1 MINAKRGSS
10 AKTKILATLG
20 PATQDV
26 EAIRQL
32 ILAGIDGVRL
42 NLSHGSNDFFEE
54 IFNSIHTACLEENSP
69 LAVLVDVQGPKIRI
83 GELEQPSINLVT
95 GDSIEITIDDIKGNE
110 KIISTSYK
118 QLVNDAQ
125 IGDQILI
132 NDGLIRLSIT
142 QKKTKSLVCDIL
154 NGGVLTPKKGMNLPG
169 MNLSTPSMTEKDFK
183 DLEFVLKHRI
193 DYIALSFVRSANDV
207 VELKKWLTAK
217 GKNIPVIAKIEK
229 KEAVD
234 NLFEIILA
242 SDGIMVARGD
252 LGVELPPQDVPV
264 LQKSIIRQC
273 NALGKLVIT
282 ATQML
287 ESMINSPIPTRAE
300 ASDVANAVWD
310 GTDVVMLSAETS
322 VGKFPFRTVKMMNDI
337 VRNAEQHHED
347 RANNYFITPDSLQEK
362 LFDSVGKAIVEI
374 SKQINAHAIVV
385 FTFEGRTAR
394 IISKYK
400 PESKIIAISNSFAT
414 MNNLCLRRGVTSV
427 YRETIDKEHLAIDD
441 AKELIL
447 NAGLANKGDLI
458 IFTAGAPYSEKSRAN
473 WLRFEVI

>member
-1 MINAKRGSS
+1 MNTISDS
-10 AKTKILATLG
+10 IAKTKILATLG
-20 PATQDV
+20 PATQSV
-26 EAIRQL
+26 SAIRQL
-32 ILAGIDGVRL
+32 ILGGVDGVRL
-42 NLSHGSNDFFEE
+42 NLSHGSYDFFDE
-54 IFNSIHTACLEENSP
+54 IFNSIHTACLEEKTS

-83 GELEQPSINLVT
+83 GELEQPSIELQT
-95 GDSIEITIDDIKGNE
+95 GNSIEITIDDIKGNE

-125 IGDQILI
+125 VGDQILI
-132 NDGLIRLSIT
+132 NDGLIRLKVKS
-142 QKKTKSLVCDIL
+142 KKIKSLECEIV
-154 NGGVLTPKKGMNLPG
+154 NGGTLTPKKGMNLPG
-169 MNLSTPSMTEKDFK
+169 MNLSTPSITEKDFR
-183 DLEFVLKHRI
+183 DLEFVTKHRI
-193 DYIALSFVRSANDV
+193 DYIALSFVRSADDV
-207 VELKKWLTAK
+207 VELKKWLAEK

-242 SDGIMVARGD
+242 ADGIMIARGD
-252 LGVELPPQDVPV
+252 LGVELPPQEVPV
-264 LQKSIIRQC
+264 LQKTIIRQC
-273 NALGKLVIT
+273 NAMGKLVIT

-322 VGKFPFRTVKMMNDI
+322 IGKFPFRTVQIMNDI
-337 VRNAEQHHED
+337 ILNAEQHDED
-347 RANNYFITPDSLQEK
+347 RTQNYFITPDSLQEK

-374 SKQINAHAIVV
+374 SKQINAQAIVV

-394 IISKYK
+394 LISKYK
-400 PESKIIAISNSFAT
+400 PESKIIAISNSFET

-427 YRETIDKEHLAIDD
+427 HSEKFDKEHLAIDD
-441 AKELIL
+441 AKDLLL
-447 NAGLANKGDLI
+447 NSGFVRKGDLI

>member
-1 MINAKRGSS
+1 MNFIPESK

-20 PATQDV
+20 PATQGV
-26 EAIRQL
+26 EEIRQL

-42 NLSHGSNDFFEE
+42 NLSHGTYDFFED
-54 IFNSIHTACLEENSP
+54 IFNSIHTACLEENTP

-83 GELEQPSINLVT
+83 GELEHPSIDLITGNL
-95 GDSIEITIDDIKGNE
+95 IEITVEDILGND

-118 QLVNDAQ
+118 QLVNDAA
-125 IGDQILI
+125 IEDQILI
-132 NDGLIRLSIT
+132 NDGLIRLKVIE
-142 QKKTKSLVCDIL
+142 KKSKSLVCLIV

-169 MNLSTPSMTEKDFK
+169 MNLSTPSITEKDFK
-183 DLEFVLKHRI
+183 DLEFVLTHRI
-193 DYIALSFVRSANDV
+193 DYIALSFVRSATDV
-207 VELKKWLTAK
+207 LELKKWLTAQ

-252 LGVELPPQDVPV
+252 LGVELLPQDVPV

-322 VGKFPFRTVKMMNDI
+322 VGKFPFKTVKMMNDI
-337 VRNAEQHHED
+337 VINAEQHRED
-347 RANNYFITPDSLQEK
+347 RTNNYFMTPDTLQEN

-374 SKQINAHAIVV
+374 SKQINAQAIVV

-414 MNNLCLRRGVTSV
+414 MNNLCLRWGVTSV
-427 YRETIDKEHLAIDD
+427 YREKIDKEHLAIDD
-441 AKELIL
+441 AKELL
-447 NAGLANKGDLI
+447 LSSGLAQKGDLI

-473 WLRFEVI
+473 WLRFEVM

>member
-1 MINAKRGSS
+1 MNTISDS
-10 AKTKILATLG
+10 IAKTKILATLG
-20 PATQDV
+20 PATQSV
-26 EAIRQL
+26 SAIRQL
-32 ILAGIDGVRL
+32 ILGGVDGVRL
-42 NLSHGSNDFFEE
+42 NLSHGSYDFFDE
-54 IFNSIHTACLEENSP
+54 IFNSIHTACLEEKTS

-83 GELEQPSINLVT
+83 GELEQPSIELQT
-95 GDSIEITIDDIKGNE
+95 GNSIEITIDDIKGNE

-125 IGDQILI
+125 VGDQILI
-132 NDGLIRLSIT
+132 NDGLIRLKVKS
-142 QKKTKSLVCDIL
+142 KKIKSLECEIV
-154 NGGVLTPKKGMNLPG
+154 NGGTLTPKKGMNLPG
-169 MNLSTPSMTEKDFK
+169 MNLSTPSITEKDFR
-183 DLEFVLKHRI
+183 DLEFVTKHRI
-193 DYIALSFVRSANDV
+193 DYIALSFVRSADDV
-207 VELKKWLTAK
+207 VELKKWLAEK

-242 SDGIMVARGD
+242 ADGIMIARGD
-252 LGVELPPQDVPV
+252 LGVELPPQEVPV
-264 LQKSIIRQC
+264 LQKTIIRQC
-273 NALGKLVIT
+273 NAMGKLVIT
-282 ATQML
+282 ATQIL

-322 VGKFPFRTVKMMNDI
+322 IGKFPFRTVQIMNDI
-337 VRNAEQHHED
+337 ILNAEQHDED
-347 RANNYFITPDSLQEK
+347 RTQNYFITPDSLQEK

-374 SKQINAHAIVV
+374 SKQINAQAIVV

-394 IISKYK
+394 LISKYK
-400 PESKIIAISNSFAT
+400 PESKIIAISNSFET

-427 YRETIDKEHLAIDD
+427 HSEKFDKEHLAIDD
-441 AKELIL
+441 AKDLLL
-447 NAGLANKGDLI
+447 NSGFVRKGDLI